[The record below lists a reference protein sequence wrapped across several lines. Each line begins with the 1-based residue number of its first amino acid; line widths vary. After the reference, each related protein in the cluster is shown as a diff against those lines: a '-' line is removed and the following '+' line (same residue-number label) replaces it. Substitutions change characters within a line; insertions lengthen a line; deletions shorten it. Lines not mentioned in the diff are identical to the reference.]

1 MKKLLFLFILC
12 IFISV
17 LANAQ
22 QGGDTLYLKNG
33 SIVYGKLV
41 EVKDNLY
48 RIKTAD
54 GFLFS
59 FASDEVEKFTLEG
72 KSEKKKIEFNDP
84 NGFGFGIETGFLI
97 GESNE
102 HFPILFVFNP
112 MLTYTLKT
120 HHTFGFVSGVEIFDQ
135 LYLPLQIEYR
145 TNILKR
151 SVSPFI
157 YARGGGLIPLSGNEG
172 YEDYKGG
179 WTFGIGTGFR
189 WPIADFE
196 SYIKFGFRYAYT
208 VHTEDYTYNT
218 TFPVNYT
225 YHEIFYRFVMKWGF
239 KF

>member
-1 MKKLLFLFILC
+1 MKRFLFLIISC

-17 LANAQ
+17 QLIAQ
-22 QGGDTLYLKNG
+22 ETADALYLKNG
-33 SIVYGKLV
+33 SIVYGKIV

-59 FASDEVEKFTLEG
+59 FTSDEVEKFTLRE
-72 KSEKKKIEFNDP
+72 KSEKKEIEIKDP

-97 GESNE
+97 GEGNE
-102 HFPILFVFNP
+102 HFPLLYVLNP

-120 HHTFGFVSGVEIFDQ
+120 NHTIEFVTGVEIFDQ

-151 SVSPFI
+151 NVSPFI
-157 YARGGGLIPLSGNEG
+157 YARGGGLIPLSGKNES
-172 YEDYKGG
+172 EDFKGG
-179 WTFGIGTGFR
+179 WTFGVGSGFR

-196 SYIKFGFRYAYT
+196 SYIKFGFRYGYT
-208 VHTEDYTYNT
+208 VNTNSYSYDT
-218 TFPVNYT
+218 TFPVLYT
-225 YHEIFYRFVMKWGF
+225 YHEIFYRFEMKWGF